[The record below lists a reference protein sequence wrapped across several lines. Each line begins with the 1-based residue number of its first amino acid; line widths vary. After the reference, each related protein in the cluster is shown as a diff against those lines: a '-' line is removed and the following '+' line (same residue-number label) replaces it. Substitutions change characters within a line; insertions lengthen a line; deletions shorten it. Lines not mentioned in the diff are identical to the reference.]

1 MRKVLIITNDVE
13 MGGIQKSLID
23 FLGYLSQKE
32 LEIDL
37 LLWQNN
43 GVLKNQI
50 PSSVRIIEKKYSK
63 TWIDIKKEENY
74 WHKLLFSYQYFVF
87 IFYSKVVNKP
97 WRFFSKTK
105 ETYDVAIAY
114 NQNGFPLFYAIDR
127 VSANKKY
134 LWYHHGSYEST
145 REVYELDKKYYNT
158 FDRLVTVS
166 SANKEMLSTYF
177 SALQNKISVIPNI
190 INVEKII
197 HDSKVLLSDFLKIEG
212 VYIFVTVSR
221 FSKEKGIELALDI
234 AEELKNRNLKFKWYF
249 IGDGDLFNEI
259 KQSVLERD
267 LEEFCILLGMKTN
280 PYPYI
285 KMADLYL
292 QTSFVESQS
301 ITIYEALVLKKMIIT
316 TNIPALNDA
325 LQNGT
330 LGILCKPEKKSF
342 AHEIFNLLNNPEAKR
357 KLAIEL
363 ENHVVSNDY
372 AFEGIDELLE
382 IK

>member
-1 MRKVLIITNDVE
+1 M
-13 MGGIQKSLID
+13 
-23 FLGYLSQKE
+23 
-32 LEIDL
+32 
-37 LLWQNN
+37 
-43 GVLKNQI
+43 
-50 PSSVRIIEKKYSK
+50 
-63 TWIDIKKEENY
+63 
-74 WHKLLFSYQYFVF
+74 F
-87 IFYSKVVNKP
+87 IFYSKVVRKP

-127 VSANKKY
+127 VSAKKKY

-145 REVYELDKKYYNT
+145 GEVYELDKKYYNT

-221 FSKEKGIELALDI
+221 FSKEKGIDLALDI

-249 IGDGDLFNEI
+249 IGVGDLFNEI
-259 KQSVLERD
+259 KQSVSERD
-267 LEEFCILLGMKTN
+267 LEEFCILLGMKEN

-330 LGILCKPEKKSF
+330 LGILCKPEKMSF
-342 AHEIFNLLNNPEAKR
+342 AQEIVNLLNNPAAKR

-363 ENHVVSNDY
+363 ENHVVSNDN
-372 AFEGIDELLE
+372 AFKGIDELLE